1 MSAQEKLIMIEY
13 ALRYAALGWAVLPVS
28 TDSKGPIGQLTPH
41 GVKDATA
48 DPATIREWWT
58 ARPDANIGV
67 ACGEPSGIVVLDL
80 DARSGGIEFYQAMV
94 EENGG
99 ALPEGV
105 LESHTGG
112 GGFHYFFRFNGERKC
127 VIAPGCEVIST
138 GGYIVVPPSV
148 HPTTGNRYEWEL
160 SSSPIEDYENSE
172 PTSDA
177 RLAGGDGAESA
188 TDIFGITSATIAA

>member
-138 GGYIVVPPSV
+138 GGYIVVPPSI
-148 HPTTGNRYEWEL
+148 HPETQKRYEWEL
-160 SSSPIEDYENSE
+160 SSSPIEDHENSE

>member
-1 MSAQEKLIMIEY
+1 MIEY
-13 ALRYAALGWAVLPVS
+13 ALKYAALGWAVFPGKPRDKV
-28 TDSKGPIGQLTPH
+28 PATPH
-41 GVKDATA
+41 GCLDATT
-48 DPATIREWWT
+48 DSTQIRAWWE
-58 ARPDANIGV
+58 AAPDCNIGL

-80 DARSGGIEFYQAMV
+80 DARAGGIEFYQAMV

-188 TDIFGITSATIAA
+188 TDIFGLTSATIAA